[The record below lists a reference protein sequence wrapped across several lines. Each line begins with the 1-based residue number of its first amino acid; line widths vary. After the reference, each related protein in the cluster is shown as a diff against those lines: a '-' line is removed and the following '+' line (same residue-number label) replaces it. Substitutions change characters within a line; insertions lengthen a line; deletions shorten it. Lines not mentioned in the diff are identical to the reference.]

1 MTRVARRE
9 LTALPAPEE
18 GEIMKDIILDSI
30 LFFLFLYLILINSIH
45 ISSLE
50 ERIEKLEYYHN
61 NTCSECGQVLHN

>member
-18 GEIMKDIILDSI
+18 GEMMKDIILDSI

>member
-18 GEIMKDIILDSI
+18 GEIMKDIILDTI

-45 ISSLE
+45 TSSLE